1 MDTTNWISA
10 IVAMILLT
18 FDIHRG
24 RDLLVAGLMVAGQTQ
39 RRNLPIL
46 LLGVVVAVSCSRD
59 YGSDVPTDFLL
70 IVDTQSAADATQHIN
85 IQIKANG
92 QGQYERYDT
101 GGVIRGDLE
110 NMVTYEA
117 SQVVET
123 GEFNLNRDELKNLWR
138 AIEDNHIFELTGDYR
153 SPRGFSYAFIMIEAD
168 GRKHQV
174 FNIGM
179 EVPEI
184 KAMVEATGAVLPVD
198 VKLEY
203 REGYLP

>member
-1 MDTTNWISA
+1 MDT
-10 IVAMILLT
+10 
-18 FDIHRG
+18 
-24 RDLLVAGLMVAGQTQ
+24 GQTPW
-39 RRNLPIL
+39 RNLLIL
-46 LLGVVVAVSCSRD
+46 PLIVVLASSCSRD

-70 IVDTQSAADATQHIN
+70 IVDAQSAADATQNIN
-85 IQIKANG
+85 IQIKATG
-92 QGQYERYDT
+92 MGQYERYDT

-123 GEFNLNRDELKNLWR
+123 REFNLNRDVLKNLWR
-138 AIEDNHIFELTGDYR
+138 ALEDNHIFELTGDYR

-179 EVPEI
+179 EVPAI
-184 KAMVEATGAVLPVD
+184 KAMVEATDAVLPIGVN
-198 VKLEY
+198 LEY